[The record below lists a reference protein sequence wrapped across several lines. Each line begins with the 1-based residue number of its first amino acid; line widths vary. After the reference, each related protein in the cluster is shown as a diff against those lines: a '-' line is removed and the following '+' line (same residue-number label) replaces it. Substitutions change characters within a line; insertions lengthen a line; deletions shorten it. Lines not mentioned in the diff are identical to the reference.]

1 MQNGKIEYLQMIQE
15 PICRMS
21 TISAVFKGFA
31 ATIVAGIAALSYND
45 VNPLVLALS
54 FIPVLLF
61 FALDMYYL
69 RLEKKYRYLYEQVRT
84 DVHEVDFSMVLTK
97 DTKAAQAGFWNCFT
111 SPSIYLF
118 YPTMIVILITV
129 FILKVSGVL

>member
-69 RLEKKYRYLYEQVRT
+69 RLESKYAQTSTR
-84 DVHEVDFSMVLTK
+84 LT
-97 DTKAAQAGFWNCFT
+97 FRWF
-111 SPSIYLF
+111 
-118 YPTMIVILITV
+118 
-129 FILKVSGVL
+129 